1 MESKV
6 MLQGRIRVYED
17 GRVYRI
23 ADGKETLAKQHIVGG
38 KSHYKTVSVLG
49 KLHYV
54 HRLVAEAFVP
64 PFNGECVN
72 HKNGNKFCNKAEN
85 LEWCTPS
92 ENTKHAYETGLINR
106 HKNGFLCNICD
117 RQITDR
123 QGDNHR
129 MLCSRCERLVAA
141 EAAKMVKNF
150 HLEDLSYDVENAR
163 TRGEK
168 QMVFSEL
175 ASHGF
180 TLREI
185 GNICGL
191 SHERV
196 RQIMEVG

>member
-1 MESKV
+1 MESKL

-38 KSHYKTVSVLG
+38 RTNYKTVSVAG

-92 ENTKHAYETGLINR
+92 ENTRHAYETGLINR
-106 HKNGFLCNICD
+106 HKKDFMCNICD

-141 EAAKMVKNF
+141 EAARIVRLH
-150 HLEDLSYDVENAR
+150 HLD
-163 TRGEK
+163 
-168 QMVFSEL
+168 EL
-175 ASHGF
+175 ADELAATNDKSGF
-180 TLREI
+180 RFLFQELKRFGFSLREI
-185 GNICGL
+185 GNICGI
-191 SHERV
+191 SHEWV
-196 RQIMEVG
+196 RQIMEA

>member
-1 MESKV
+1 MESKL

-17 GRVYRI
+17 GKVYRVFG
-23 ADGKETLAKQHIVGG
+23 GKETLAKQHIIGG
-38 KSHYKTVSVLG
+38 RTHYKAVSVCG
-49 KLHYV
+49 KMHYV

-72 HKNGNKFCNKAEN
+72 HKNGQKFCNNAWN
-85 LEWCTPS
+85 LEWSTPK
-92 ENTKHAYETGLINR
+92 ENTRHAYETGLINH
-106 HKNGFLCNICD
+106 HKNEYLCNICD
-117 RQITDR
+117 KPITDR

-129 MLCSRCERLVAA
+129 MLCSRCERLVAV
-141 EAAKMVKNF
+141 EATKMVKNF
-150 HLEDLSYDVENAR
+150 CLEELSVDLERAK
-163 TRGEK
+163 TRDEK